1 MARSSI
7 TETVQRV
14 QSLVDQ
20 VKTLTPDE
28 YAFFLDL
35 LLPEPEQPATKV
47 KRGRKKKAA
56 TTAPTTKKRGLPTD
70 APLLSA
76 VPAKDEEDS
85 GPRCHVCGHGEMY
98 QDHFKPSPH
107 YHEFK
112 TAA

>member
-1 MARSSI
+1 MPRSSI

-35 LLPEPEQPATKV
+35 LMPEPEQPATKV

-70 APLLSA
+70 ATPLLP
-76 VPAKDEEDS
+76 VEKEPI
-85 GPRCHVCGHGEMY
+85 CGICGNNEMF

>member
-1 MARSSI
+1 MARSTI

-20 VKTLTPDE
+20 VKALEPDE

-35 LLPEPEQPATKV
+35 LMPEPEQTPVKA
-47 KRGRKKKAA
+47 KRGRKKKT
-56 TTAPTTKKRGLPTD
+56 TTAAPAKKRGLPTD
-70 APLLSA
+70 ATPLLSTA
-76 VPAKDEEDS
+76 PTQDEEDD
-85 GPRCHVCGHGEMY
+85 GPRCHVCNHGEHY